1 MDDDQRREQIE
12 RQNDPIRVL
21 ALSDGVF
28 AIILTLLVLE
38 IRVPEL
44 SGDQGLGD
52 ALREIR
58 PSFVAFL
65 ISFVV
70 VANAWA
76 RHRDL
81 FALIRRT
88 DRVVIWLNILYMLP
102 LALLP
107 FGSSLL
113 ARYDHDAV
121 ALELYGLILIAIALT
136 RLAIWGYVTARPDL
150 LYAPVEPR
158 SRWNRAAIVTIPT
171 IAFVVAIALADRAP
185 TVSLAIYALTPLI
198 YFAAITVARNKA
210 APGSVEQNLT

>member
-1 MDDDQRREQIE
+1 MDDDERREHAE
-12 RQNDPIRVL
+12 RQGDPTRVL

-44 SGDQGLGD
+44 SGDQGLDD
-52 ALREIR
+52 AFREIR

-88 DRVVIWLNILYMLP
+88 DRVLIWLNLLYMLP
-102 LALLP
+102 LAILP
-107 FGSSLL
+107 G
-113 ARYDHDAV
+113 AV
-121 ALELYGLILIAIALT
+121 VICGMM
-136 RLAIWGYVTARPDL
+136 VTAR
-150 LYAPVEPR
+150 R
-158 SRWNRAAIVTIPT
+158 RRTS
-171 IAFVVAIALADRAP
+171 
-185 TVSLAIYALTPLI
+185 
-198 YFAAITVARNKA
+198 
-210 APGSVEQNLT
+210 